1 MPQLKQNLGALA
13 LILSLPLLSSALTLP
28 LMPFSINELLLPG
41 QTRYC
46 HLYEALFLSL
56 LEYSLAECDGQ
67 VVMGLEANEG
77 LLSLGILGKITDL
90 KKLDVGAGINLTS
103 LTPLK
108 LSQILPFGS
117 LDDSPFLKANCTL
130 PPLTGSLTRC
140 SELYDNLISID
151 QSINRISED
160 EGIPINK
167 YKEMKVDPRAIPGY
181 ANVGEAKVSDL
192 RSRSERANDIL
203 GLESTKLSLYSFA
216 SYLTFSSFPLVDKIK
231 VLSNENLEGRL
242 MDGCRVL
249 GERERE
255 VRAKMMLKGVVE
267 EWEDK
272 N

>member
-1 MPQLKQNLGALA
+1 
-13 LILSLPLLSSALTLP
+13 
-28 LMPFSINELLLPG
+28 
-41 QTRYC
+41 
-46 HLYEALFLSL
+46 
-56 LEYSLAECDGQ
+56 
-67 VVMGLEANEG
+67 
-77 LLSLGILGKITDL
+77 
-90 KKLDVGAGINLTS
+90 
-103 LTPLK
+103 
-108 LSQILPFGS
+108 
-117 LDDSPFLKANCTL
+117 
-130 PPLTGSLTRC
+130 
-140 SELYDNLISID
+140 
-151 QSINRISED
+151 
-160 EGIPINK
+160 
-167 YKEMKVDPRAIPGY
+167 MKVDPRAIPGY